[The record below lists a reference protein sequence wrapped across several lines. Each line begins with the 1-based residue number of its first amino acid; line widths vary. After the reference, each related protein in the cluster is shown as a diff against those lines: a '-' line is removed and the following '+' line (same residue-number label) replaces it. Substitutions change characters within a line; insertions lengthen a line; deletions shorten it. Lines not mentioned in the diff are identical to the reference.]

1 MGFTFLP
8 TYKSTVLSQIDTKT
22 NFTYTVY
29 GDFGQVFATEASDY
43 QVTQT
48 IKWDAKYIK
57 FHYPSEHTIGGK
69 QFDLEM

>member
-1 MGFTFLP
+1 MNLNVTGLNWYKPSKSMGFTFLP
-8 TYKSTVLSQIDTKT
+8 TYKAGVPTKIDPTT

-48 IKWDAKYIK
+48 IKWN
-57 FHYPSEHTIGGK
+57 S
-69 QFDLEM
+69 